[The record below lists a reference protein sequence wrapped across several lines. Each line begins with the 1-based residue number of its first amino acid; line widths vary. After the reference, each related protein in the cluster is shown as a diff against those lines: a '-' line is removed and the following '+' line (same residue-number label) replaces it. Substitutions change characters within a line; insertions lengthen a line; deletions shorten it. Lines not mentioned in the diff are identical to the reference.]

1 MATFEF
7 YVTNELKP
15 KDIQRKFDA
24 FVELYGESEAFL
36 IGNFTELTSSG
47 NLSPLFNL
55 NMKIVK
61 IGNKYIDGVDDD
73 GTCAK
78 IVLPFYDAYKLKA
91 IDIKPTVKF
100 ISVWA

>member
-36 IGNFTELTSSG
+36 IGNFTELTPSG
-47 NLSPLFNL
+47 NLLPLFNL
-55 NMKIVK
+55 NLKIAK
-61 IGNKYIDGVDDD
+61 IGNKYIDSVMNGANV
-73 GTCAK
+73 K
-78 IVLPFYDAYKLKA
+78 IVLPFYDAYKLKS

-100 ISVWA
+100 ISVW

>member
-1 MATFEF
+1 MTTFEF

-36 IGNFTELTSSG
+36 VGNFTELTSSG
-47 NLSPLFNL
+47 HLLPLFNL
-55 NMKIVK
+55 NLKIIK
-61 IGNKYIDGVDDD
+61 IGNKYIDGVMN
-73 GTCAK
+73 GASAR
-78 IVLPFYDAYKLKA
+78 IVLPFYDAYKLKP
-91 IDIKPTVKF
+91 IDMKPKVKF